1 MMRSISIE
9 LKMLIGVVLFTLFI
23 VGLERYQ
30 LSENIV
36 EQFIES
42 EKSKNNLLINTISP
56 IIALNIS
63 LGLSDANQEYL
74 GQIAKQNSDL
84 EFIELI
90 DNKGSVLYRYFKAKT
105 NGTSKKHPYSKNI
118 IDPVTSEYFGKVTLY
133 FDNHE
138 YQMVLQ
144 KNKEATIKIFVVTFF
159 LLTIFIYGIKREFKY
174 LKELSRNV
182 LKYDPK
188 QNNFTLTH
196 SHRTDEVGIIHNAI
210 ISMVEKIHSY
220 ATLLDE
226 VNQSLE
232 FKVQERTKELEEA
245 NVKLNEL
252 SITDPLTNLS
262 NRRHFDKAFQDIWNL
277 AQRKGTEVVL
287 IMCDIDYFKQVND
300 TYGHIAGD
308 EILKD
313 VALILKNSLKRSTD
327 FVARYGGEEFVIVL
341 YDTDLTTAKELCKS
355 IQQNLKNKDE
365 VEFNGSKIK
374 SVTMSF
380 GISGAIPNENYGYE
394 QLMKS
399 ADLALYKAKE
409 EGRDC
414 IVSM

>member
-1 MMRSISIE
+1 MRSISIE
-9 LKMLIGVVLFTLFI
+9 FKMLLSVVLFTLFI
-23 VGLERYQ
+23 VELERYQ

-56 IIALNIS
+56 VIALNIS
-63 LGLSDANQEYL
+63 LGLSDANQDYL
-74 GQIAKQNSDL
+74 DQIAKQNTDL
-84 EFIELI
+84 EFIELM
-90 DNKGSVLYRYFKAKT
+90 DNKGNSLYRYSRGDS
-105 NGTSKKHPYSKNI
+105 NDISKKHSYSKNI
-118 IDPVTSEYFGKVTLY
+118 IDPVTAEYFGKVTSY

-138 YQMVLQ
+138 YQMILQ
-144 KNKEATIKIFVVTFF
+144 KNKEATIKIFGITFF
-159 LLTIFIYGIKREFKY
+159 LLIIFIYGIKREFKY
-174 LKELSRNV
+174 LKELSKNV

-188 QNNFTLTH
+188 QNNFTMTH
-196 SHRTDEVGIIHNAI
+196 SHRTDEVGVIHNAI

-232 FKVQERTKELEEA
+232 SKVQERTKELKEA
-245 NVKLNEL
+245 NAKLNEL

-262 NRRHFDKAFQDIWNL
+262 NRRHFDKAFQDIWNF

-300 TYGHIAGD
+300 TYGHMAGD
-308 EILKD
+308 VVLKE
-313 VALILKNSLKRSTD
+313 VARILKNSLKRSTD

-341 YDTDLTTAKELCKS
+341 YDTNRDAAKEICTN
-355 IQQNLKNKDE
+355 IQQNLKSMDCL
-365 VEFNGSKIK
+365 EFQETKIK
-374 SVTMSF
+374 PVTMSF
-380 GISGAIPNENYGYE
+380 GISSKVPSEYYYYE
-394 QLMKS
+394 DLVKS

-409 EGRDC
+409 DGRDC